1 MSQYVEILVL
11 KVSTYNND
19 MTSKNEKS
27 YIQSAALESE
37 GDYLPR
43 ISCPTEISGTMIL
56 GYAFAFGLQLP
67 FEIHFLG

>member
-1 MSQYVEILVL
+1 
-11 KVSTYNND
+11 

-43 ISCPTEISGTMIL
+43 ISCRTEISGTMIL

-67 FEIHFLG
+67 FVIHFLG